1 MKGNSISVKSIL
13 VCFSPNQKKPL
24 VAWEKSFRPL
34 PQIRSRADRGREG
47 GRARFH
53 VGTEDEKKRA
63 IPSRA
68 SPLSFPPLQGLE
80 SVRNRLFTLTSLFRP
95 GAPSFLPPH
104 ILPAHTHHPRRGSC
118 EKCIP
123 NPTPRPT
130 LTPDSAFAAPLIG
143 ESLSELLD
151 LRR

>member
-1 MKGNSISVKSIL
+1 M
-13 VCFSPNQKKPL
+13 CFSPLARTKKASRRVGEIVPSAPTDPKQLGAVRLRPIGGVGGEL
-24 VAWEKSFRPL
+24 VFMSARKTKKKSYSF
-34 PQIRSRADRGREG
+34 QG
-47 GRARFH
+47 
-53 VGTEDEKKRA
+53 
-63 IPSRA
+63 
-68 SPLSFPPLQGLE
+68 LSSLLPPLQGLE

-130 LTPDSAFAAPLIG
+130 LTPVSAFAAPLIG
-143 ESLSELLD
+143 ESLPELLD